1 MKMKVF
7 ISHSYNDIEFVERL
21 KNGLTENGVE
31 VFQMLTDL
39 NVGEAILDTIKKAI
53 NNSDFIIVVLS
64 KESIRSKW
72 VNLEISTV
80 LLNEKSKKESLLM
93 PVLMEDCEIPISIS
107 DRFYAD
113 FRHSFEKGLDSLL
126 KGLSK
131 NKSESFNELEVIEA
145 STGIDRY
152 SSQIKNLKE
161 VYNRGN
167 LTIFCGAG
175 VSFDSGIPTWNKLL
189 KELLKEVYSDH
200 KLPDI
205 DAKLADLFQKRQNL
219 SPLIVAKY
227 LKTGLGKTFLS
238 TVRDVLYQEYSKPSG
253 PIKELVELCRPRRN
267 RKSLKAIVTF
277 NFDDII
283 EEALIE
289 EKIACKSIYDEGER
303 FSEDQI
309 PVFHPHGFLPREVE
323 LDERH
328 NIVFSEDA
336 YHSQFIDPFSWSNLT
351 QLNYLSTST
360 CLFVGISLTDPN
372 MRRLLDVSERKNKQ
386 NQKIHYLIKKRYTL
400 ESIFDDPSMY
410 SEKNKALL
418 PIIEEIE
425 EQDAK
430 DLGFNTIWINDF
442 TDIPLIL
449 KMIGE

>member
-1 MKMKVF
+1 M
-7 ISHSYNDIEFVERL
+7 
-21 KNGLTENGVE
+21 
-31 VFQMLTDL
+31 
-39 NVGEAILDTIKKAI
+39 
-53 NNSDFIIVVLS
+53 
-64 KESIRSKW
+64 
-72 VNLEISTV
+72 
-80 LLNEKSKKESLLM
+80 
-93 PVLMEDCEIPISIS
+93 
-107 DRFYAD
+107 
-113 FRHSFEKGLDSLL
+113 
-126 KGLSK
+126 
-131 NKSESFNELEVIEA
+131 
-145 STGIDRY
+145 
-152 SSQIKNLKE
+152 
-161 VYNRGN
+161 
-167 LTIFCGAG
+167 TIFCGAG

-205 DAKLADLFQKRQNL
+205 DAKLADLFQNRQNL

-227 LKTGLGKTFLS
+227 LKMGLGNTFLS
-238 TVRDVLYQEYSKPSG
+238 TVRDVLYQEYSTPSDS
-253 PIKELVELCRPRRN
+253 IIELVELCRPRRN
-267 RKSLKAIVTF
+267 RKPLKAIVTF

-283 EEALIE
+283 EEALIK

-309 PVFHPHGFLPREVE
+309 PVFHPHGFLPRDVE

-386 NQKIHYLIKKRYTL
+386 NEKIHYLIKKRYSL
-400 ESIFDDPSMY
+400 EDIFDDPSMH

-418 PIIEEIE
+418 PIIEKIE
-425 EQDAK
+425 EQDAQN
-430 DLGFNTIWINDF
+430 LGFNMIWINDF
-442 TDIPLIL
+442 PDIPLIL
-449 KMIGE
+449 NMIGE